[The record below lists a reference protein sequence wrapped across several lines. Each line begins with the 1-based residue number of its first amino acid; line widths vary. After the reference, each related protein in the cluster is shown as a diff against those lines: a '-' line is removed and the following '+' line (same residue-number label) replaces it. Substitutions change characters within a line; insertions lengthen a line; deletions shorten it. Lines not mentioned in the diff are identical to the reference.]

1 MRLFNLRI
9 TREGIYMSSKT
20 VYLSGTEIVLTSPFI
35 REEVNALKK
44 TVPQAKWDRIHEVWR
59 IPLIHRDAVI
69 EYARL
74 WDYEVES
81 VVEKITL
88 PKNVVPVSAVTL
100 DDKGVVVS
108 FPYDAVKEGELK
120 KIPGFKWDSQT
131 YKWHG
136 PASALPA
143 VLGFAERFDIDV
155 SDLARDEARRVS
167 AAASLSVKS
176 SAAVE
181 SSLRVD
187 GLGLELYP
195 YQAAGVEYIVEK
207 RKVFVADE
215 MGLGKTLQAIAS
227 IEFDGAYPALVVV
240 PPSLTLDWELKI
252 KEAVP
257 HRDVLRL
264 EGRGEFVEGAAD
276 GADFVVVG
284 NANIVH
290 HQAGLTGVKF
300 RSVVFDESQAF
311 KNSKAQRTKAAKAI
325 ARSVRKDGLKL
336 CLSGTPLENRVS
348 EFGPQLDLL
357 DQLKQF
363 GGLWRFYQ
371 EYAGAFKD
379 RFGHWRLDGDVSA
392 SKLTELNQRL
402 RETCYLRREK
412 SQVLADLPEL
422 DHQVVYLDWDP
433 AIRQEYVDAERDII
447 EYFAAEKAR
456 IAEELGESA
465 TAAKIRARM
474 AAQSNEHLIKLGVL
488 KKICAKNKLKML
500 KPVVENYHE
509 AGHKVIVAAHHR
521 DIVTQTATKLQAPK
535 IIGGQKVEDTEE
547 AKKLFQE
554 NPKVQSIVLS
564 TQAAKTGH
572 TLTAATQVLLLEQP
586 WTPSDYDQM
595 VARAHRNGQTHPVTA
610 TTLIVP
616 ETIDEHI
623 HKMLAKK
630 RTKIT
635 AAMTGQTEKQDTAA
649 LEELFGHYL

>member
-1 MRLFNLRI
+1 
-9 TREGIYMSSKT
+9 
-20 VYLSGTEIVLTSPFI
+20 
-35 REEVNALKK
+35 
-44 TVPQAKWDRIHEVWR
+44 
-59 IPLIHRDAVI
+59 
-69 EYARL
+69 
-74 WDYEVES
+74 
-81 VVEKITL
+81 
-88 PKNVVPVSAVTL
+88 
-100 DDKGVVVS
+100 
-108 FPYDAVKEGELK
+108 
-120 KIPGFKWDSQT
+120 
-131 YKWHG
+131 
-136 PASALPA
+136 
-143 VLGFAERFDIDV
+143 
-155 SDLARDEARRVS
+155 
-167 AAASLSVKS
+167 
-176 SAAVE
+176 
-181 SSLRVD
+181 
-187 GLGLELYP
+187 
-195 YQAAGVEYIVEK
+195 
-207 RKVFVADE
+207 
-215 MGLGKTLQAIAS
+215 
-227 IEFDGAYPALVVV
+227 
-240 PPSLTLDWELKI
+240 LKI
-252 KEAVP
+252 REAVP

-276 GADFVVVG
+276 GVDFVVVG

-572 TLTAATQVLLLEQP
+572 TLTAASQVLILEQP

-649 LEELFGHYL
+649 LEELFDHYL